1 MFELLRRTRT
11 GPPFVLHGKGGIYR
25 GGSGGLPM
33 ASDTDEAEFEE
44 FVKTI
49 RRWLRRE
56 AYEICGDWYEA
67 DDLVQVALSRV
78 HQHWDRL
85 GRRAELGAYARR
97 VVVRSFIT
105 ERRRAHR
112 RHEVPELISG
122 DAASAPPS
130 HTAVEDRALLL
141 PALRRLGS
149 RQRAVIILRFLH
161 DLSVEQTAQALGCAP
176 GTVTSQTVRALQALR
191 RDLKK

>member
-1 MFELLRRTRT
+1 M
-11 GPPFVLHGKGGIYR
+11 LHGKGASIAGEAVD
-25 GGSGGLPM
+25 SHM
-33 ASDTDEAEFEE
+33 ASDSDEAEFEA
-44 FVKTI
+44 FVRTI

-56 AYEICGDWYEA
+56 AYDICGDWYEA

-97 VVVRSFIT
+97 VVVRTFLT
-105 ERRRAHR
+105 ERRRAR
-112 RHEVPELISG
+112 WRHEVPALIAA
-122 DAASAPPS
+122 DAAPAPAS
-130 HTAVEDRALLL
+130 HAAVEDRALLL

-149 RQRAVIILRFLH
+149 RQRAVVILRFLH

-176 GTVTSQTVRALQALR
+176 GTVTSQTVRALETLR
-191 RDLKK
+191 RDLKI